1 MCENMGCEE
10 VDEEDG
16 ESGWDCAEGCEDLY
30 GSGGERGLPSRG
42 VVRQPL
48 PLSPSPSL
56 RLSHPLPPS
65 NKLSTTTTEAQRR
78 GKERLQKIGATEIKE
93 YVRR

>member
-16 ESGWDCAEGCEDLY
+16 ESDWDCAEGCEDLY
-30 GSGGERGLPSRG
+30 GSGGERGLPSR
-42 VVRQPL
+42 VIVRQPLPPL

-56 RLSHPLPPS
+56 LLSHPPPPS
-65 NKLSTTTTEAQRR
+65 NKLSTTTTEAQ
-78 GKERLQKIGATEIKE
+78 
-93 YVRR
+93 